1 MDNDTVISSE
11 GEEDLLQHAVR
22 DELTERLQADDYARW
37 GPHADAVCRFCR
49 RDAQAAPDVELGA
62 VVCACPDAYS
72 YAHRACLHEH
82 VFATRAM
89 QCAYCRETWTLD
101 WLRLQRIAKAGGRV
115 RVVRGVRQVGTVA
128 LAAAVLLAAVLLWAY
143 VLKGAV
149 WVATGTAAYPV
160 FGVAALAVEPGPCP
174 GDLVVGGLATLLSAV
189 GATGVYAGQKW
200 LYRRRA
206 RYRTVAHQ
214 ELEAY
219 DRDSHL
225 AAARARAA
233 ATLAHEGSSGS
244 GGRELDVRTRDLQRA
259 AASVILSDG
268 TSFADDDDDLDEL
281 ALSFG
286 D

>member
-1 MDNDTVISSE
+1 MSLSD
-11 GEEDLLQHAVR
+11 GEEDLLQTAVR
-22 DELTERLQADDYARW
+22 DELAERLHADDFAQW

-49 RDAQAAPDVELGA
+49 RDAQTAPDVELGA
-62 VVCACPDAYS
+62 VVCACPDTYS

-89 QCAYCRETWTLD
+89 RCAYCRETWALD

-115 RVVRGVRQVGTVA
+115 RVVRGARQVGTVA

-143 VLKGAV
+143 VLKGVV

-214 ELEAY
+214 ELETY
-219 DRDSHL
+219 GRGQDGPL

-268 TSFADDDDDLDEL
+268 ASFADDDDPDEL